1 MPRVKR
7 GVTKHHA
14 HKATL
19 NMAKG
24 YFLGRHRLYRKA
36 HEQVFKSL
44 QYAFDHRRERKGDMR
59 KLWIE
64 RINAGARANGLT
76 YSRFMFGLKEAGIGI
91 NRKMLADMAVRD
103 PKAFASLAT
112 VAQAKPD
119 QQAA

>member
-7 GVTKHHA
+7 GVIKHRA

-19 NMAKG
+19 EMAKG
-24 YFLGRHRLYRKA
+24 YFLGRHRMYRKA

-64 RINAGARANGLT
+64 RINAAARAQGMT
-76 YSRFMFGLKEAGIGI
+76 YSEFMFALKGAGIGL
-91 NRKMLADMAVRD
+91 NRKMLADMAVQD

-112 VAQAKPD
+112 VVQSKAK
-119 QQAA
+119 Q